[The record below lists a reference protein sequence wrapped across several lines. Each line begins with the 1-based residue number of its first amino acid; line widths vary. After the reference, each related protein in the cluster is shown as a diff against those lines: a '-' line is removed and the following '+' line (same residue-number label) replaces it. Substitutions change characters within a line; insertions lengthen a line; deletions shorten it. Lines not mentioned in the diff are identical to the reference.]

1 MDKLIIVIPAYNEQ
15 DNIEQLVRGWY
26 PVIEQYGGEASRLV
40 IIDDGSKDNTLAKL
54 IELAKTRPLMLPLT
68 KPNEGHG
75 PALLYGYRYAIEHGA
90 DYIFQTDA
98 DGQTNPGEF
107 AKFWEKRHD
116 YDAVIGNRVKRG
128 DGITRKIVGNTV
140 CFLLR
145 IIFGVKVPDANAPF
159 RLMKAELVQKY
170 IDKLPQDFNI
180 PNIMFTTFFVYHKE
194 KVLFLPITFKPRQ
207 GGTNSINVKKIINIG
222 RKAVGDFYK
231 LRKDI
236 DK

>member
-54 IELAKTRPLMLPLT
+54 KELAKTRPLLLPLT

-75 PALLYGYRYAIEHGA
+75 PALLYGYRYTIEHGA

-98 DGQTNPGEF
+98 DGQTNPEEF

-128 DGITRKIVGNTV
+128 DGITRKIVENTV

-145 IIFGVKVPDANAPF
+145 IIFGIEVPDANAPF
-159 RLMKAELVQKY
+159 RLMRAELVQKY
-170 IDKLPQDFNI
+170 INKLPQDFNI
-180 PNIMFTTFFVYHKE
+180 PNIMFTTYFVYHKE
-194 KVLFLPITFKPRQ
+194 RVIFLPIVFKPRQ
-207 GGTNSINVKKIINIG
+207 GGTNSMNIKKIIKIG

-231 LRKDI
+231 LKNDI